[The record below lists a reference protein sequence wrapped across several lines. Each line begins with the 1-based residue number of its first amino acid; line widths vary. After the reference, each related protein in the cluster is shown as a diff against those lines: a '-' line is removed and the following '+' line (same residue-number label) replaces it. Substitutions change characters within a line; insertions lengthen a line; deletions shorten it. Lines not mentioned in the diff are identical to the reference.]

1 MKVTWK
7 KTWQAIKRSV
17 LNDFSSYSISKLS
30 AALAYYT
37 IFSLAPLV
45 IIMISI
51 AGFFYGESA
60 IEGKIYEEFNVLVGE
75 QASLQIQNIIK
86 TATLSGSLN
95 RASIWGIIGLL
106 LSAAGIFSEMQ
117 SSVNIIWNIK
127 TKAKK
132 AIRKL
137 ILNRLL
143 SFLLVIGMGFIVV
156 LFLIINT
163 ILDATLNRIIQMLPY
178 VSVYVG
184 YIVNQII
191 VFLFLSF
198 LFALIFKFMPD
209 MHLKWSYVRMGAFI
223 TAFLFMIGKLAISF
237 YISHSKVAS
246 AFGAAG
252 SVVILLLWVYYSS
265 IIVYLGVAITKNYCS
280 LSNIVVYPKDY
291 AVLTMQVEAPV
302 ESFYSLT
309 SKNN

>member
-1 MKVTWK
+1 MKLTLK
-7 KTWQAIKRSV
+7 KTWLAIKESI
-17 LNDFSSYSISKLS
+17 LNDFSSYNITKLS

-51 AGFFYGESA
+51 AGLFYGEAA
-60 IEGKIYEEFNVLVGE
+60 IEGKVYEELSVFVGE

-95 RASIWGIIGLL
+95 KASVWGIIGLL

-117 SSVNIIWNIK
+117 SSVNIIWNAK

-132 AIRKL
+132 GIRKL

-143 SFLLVIGMGFIVV
+143 SFLLVIGMGFIVI

-163 ILDATLNRIIQMLPY
+163 VLDATLNQIIQMLPY

-209 MHLKWSYVRMGAFI
+209 MHLKWSYIRMGAFI
-223 TAFLFMIGKLAISF
+223 TALLFMIGKLAISF
-237 YISHSKVAS
+237 YIGHSKVAS

-252 SVVILLLWVYYSS
+252 SVVVLLLWVYYSS
-265 IIVYLGVAITKNYCS
+265 IIVYLGVAITKNYCRF
-280 LSNIVVYPKDY
+280 SNIVVYPKDY
-291 AVLTMQVEAPV
+291 AVLTMQVEAPIEQPSSTV
-302 ESFYSLT
+302 
-309 SKNN
+309 KK